1 MQAIAKGFGA
11 NLQHTMKI
19 LLLGEKKRETK
30 PGKEAEEMT
39 QRLQTLAARQF
50 QKFNSQY
57 SYGDSAPSITPFL
70 QKSNTLFWPPRA
82 PGMHMIHRCRCKQNT
97 HIQIK

>member
-1 MQAIAKGFGA
+1 MQAIAQGFGA

-30 PGKEAEEMT
+30 PGKEAKEMT

-50 QKFNSQY
+50 QRTQVQF
-57 SYGDSAPSITPFL
+57 PVFL
-70 QKSNTLFWPPRA
+70 W
-82 PGMHMIHRCRCKQNT
+82 
-97 HIQIK
+97 

>member
-50 QKFNSQY
+50 QKTQVQFPVFLWWFSTVYNSFFAEVQHPILATQSTRHAY
-57 SYGDSAPSITPFL
+57 DT
-70 QKSNTLFWPPRA
+70 Q
-82 PGMHMIHRCRCKQNT
+82 M
-97 HIQIK
+97 

>member
-1 MQAIAKGFGA
+1 MQAIAKRFGA

-50 QKFNSQY
+50 QRTQVQF
-57 SYGDSAPSITPFL
+57 PVFL
-70 QKSNTLFWPPRA
+70 W
-82 PGMHMIHRCRCKQNT
+82 
-97 HIQIK
+97 

>member
-11 NLQHTMKI
+11 NLQHTVKI

-50 QKFNSQY
+50 QRTQVQF
-57 SYGDSAPSITPFL
+57 PVFL
-70 QKSNTLFWPPRA
+70 W
-82 PGMHMIHRCRCKQNT
+82 
-97 HIQIK
+97 